1 MPQATERVGR
11 FGEYLTAAILSQ
23 VCDTVTIVPHNA
35 SADIIFEHNLKLYK
49 CQVKTQSKIEEHR
62 GNWRFDMRKGQ
73 RVAHR
78 KYKDNEI
85 DVFAFVSVTHRNV
98 VFSKPLDQAQLTIND
113 EHMKNNDAIKNIK
126 DILKNLDKKN
136 PS

>member
-23 VCDTVTIVPHNA
+23 VCDTVAVVPHNA

-62 GNWRFDMRKGQ
+62 NNWRFDMRKGQ

-78 KYKDNEI
+78 KYKENEI
-85 DVFAFVSVTHRNV
+85 DVFAFVSITHRNV
-98 VFSKPLDQAQLTIND
+98 VFSKPLDQAQLTIAD

-126 DILKNLDKKN
+126 DILKDLN
-136 PS
+136 

>member
-1 MPQATERVGR
+1 MPLATERVGR

-23 VCDTVTIVPHNA
+23 VSDTVTIVPHNA

-85 DVFAFVSVTHRNV
+85 DLFAFVSITHRNV

>member
-1 MPQATERVGR
+1 MPLATERVGR

-23 VCDTVTIVPHNA
+23 VSDTVTIVPHNA

-49 CQVKTQSKIEEHR
+49 CQVKTQSKIEERR
-62 GNWRFDMRKGQ
+62 GSWRFDMRKGQ

-85 DVFAFVSVTHRNV
+85 DLFAFVAVPHRNV

-113 EHMKNNDAIKNIK
+113 EHMKNNDAVRNIK
-126 DILKNLDKKN
+126 DILKNL
-136 PS
+136 S

>member
-1 MPQATERVGR
+1 MPLATERVGR

-23 VCDTVTIVPHNA
+23 VSDTVSIVPHNA

-85 DVFAFVSVTHRNV
+85 DIFAFVSITHRNV
-98 VFSKPLDQAQLTIND
+98 VFSKPIEGPTN
-113 EHMKNNDAIKNIK
+113 HR
-126 DILKNLDKKN
+126 
-136 PS
+136 

>member
-1 MPQATERVGR
+1 MPLATERVGR

-23 VCDTVTIVPHNA
+23 VSDTVTIVAHNA

-49 CQVKTQSKIEEHR
+49 CQVKTQSKIEESR
-62 GNWRFDMRKGQ
+62 ENWRFDMRKGQ

-85 DVFAFVSVTHRNV
+85 DVFAFVSITHRNV
-98 VFSKPLDQAQLTIND
+98 VFSKPMDKGQLTIAD
-113 EHMKNNDAIKNIK
+113 EHMKNNDAVKNIQ
-126 DILKNLDKKN
+126 DILKDLQ
-136 PS
+136 

>member
-1 MPQATERVGR
+1 MPKATERVGR

-23 VCDTVTIVPHNA
+23 VCDTVAVVPHNA

-49 CQVKTQSKIEEHR
+49 CQVKTQSKIEESR
-62 GNWRFDMRKGQ
+62 ENWRFDMRKGQ

-98 VFSKPLDQAQLTIND
+98 VFSKPTDKGQLTIND

-126 DILKNLDKKN
+126 DILKDLN
-136 PS
+136 

>member
-23 VCDTVTIVPHNA
+23 VCDTVSIVPHNA

-49 CQVKTQSKIEEHR
+49 CQVKTQSKIEKRRE
-62 GNWRFDMRKGQ
+62 NWRFDMRKGQ

-78 KYKDNEI
+78 KYTDNEI

-98 VFSKPLDQAQLTIND
+98 VFSKPMDKGQLTIAD
-113 EHMKNNDAIKNIK
+113 EHMKNNDAVKNIK
-126 DILKNLDKKN
+126 DILKDLQ
-136 PS
+136 

>member
-23 VCDTVTIVPHNA
+23 VSDTVTIVPHNS

-49 CQVKTQSKIEEHR
+49 CQVKTQSKIEQGRE
-62 GNWRFDMRKGQ
+62 NWRFDMRKGQ

-78 KYKDNEI
+78 RYKDNEI
-85 DVFAFVSVTHRNV
+85 DVFAFVSIPHRNV
-98 VFSKPLDQAQLTIND
+98 VFSRPLDQGRLTIVD
-113 EHMKNNDAIKNIK
+113 EHMKNNDAVNNIK
-126 DILKNLDKKN
+126 DILKNL
-136 PS
+136 S

>member
-23 VCDTVTIVPHNA
+23 VCDTVAVVPHNA
-35 SADIIFEHNLKLYK
+35 SADIVFEHNLKLYR
-49 CQVKTQSKIEEHR
+49 CQVKTQSKIEENR

-73 RVAHR
+73 RVKHR

-85 DVFAFVSVTHRNV
+85 DLFAFVAVTHRNV
-98 VFSKPLDQAQLTIND
+98 VFSLPLEQSQLTIVD
-113 EHMKNNDAIKNIK
+113 EHMKNNDAFSNLE
-126 DILKNLDKKN
+126 DILESLQ
-136 PS
+136 

>member
-1 MPQATERVGR
+1 MPLATERVGR

-23 VCDTVTIVPHNA
+23 VSDTVTIVPHNA

-85 DVFAFVSVTHRNV
+85 DLFAFFSVPHRNV
-98 VFSKPLDQAQLTIND
+98 VFSKPLDQAQLTIVD
-113 EHMKNNDAIKNIK
+113 EHMKNNDAVKNIK
-126 DILKNLDKKN
+126 DILKDL
-136 PS
+136 S

>member
-1 MPQATERVGR
+1 MPLATERVGR
-11 FGEYLTAAILSQ
+11 FGEYLTAAVLSQ
-23 VCDTVTIVPHNA
+23 VCDTVAVVPHNA

-49 CQVKTQSKIEEHR
+49 CQVKTQSKIEERR

-85 DVFAFVSVTHRNV
+85 DLFAFVAVPHRNV

-113 EHMKNNDAIKNIK
+113 EHMKNNDAVRNII
-126 DILKNLDKKN
+126 DILEDL
-136 PS
+136 S

>member
-23 VCDTVTIVPHNA
+23 VCDTVAVVPHNA
-35 SADIIFEHNLKLYK
+35 SADIVFEHNLKLYR
-49 CQVKTQSKIEEHR
+49 CQVKTQSKIEENR

-73 RVAHR
+73 RVKHR

-85 DVFAFVSVTHRNV
+85 DLFAFVAVTHRNV
-98 VFSKPLDQAQLTIND
+98 VFSLPLEQSQLTIVD
-113 EHMKNNDAIKNIK
+113 EHMKNNDAVSNLE
-126 DILKNLDKKN
+126 DILKSLQ
-136 PS
+136 

>member
-23 VCDTVTIVPHNA
+23 VCDTVAVVPHNA
-35 SADIIFEHNLKLYK
+35 SADIIFEHNLKLYR
-49 CQVKTQSKIEEHR
+49 CQVKTQSKIEENR

-73 RVAHR
+73 RVKHR

-85 DVFAFVSVTHRNV
+85 DLFAFVAVTHRNV
-98 VFSKPLDQAQLTIND
+98 VFSLPLEQSQLTIVD
-113 EHMKNNDAIKNIK
+113 EHMKNNDAVKNVLE
-126 DILKNLDKKN
+126 ILEGL
-136 PS
+136 S

>member
-1 MPQATERVGR
+1 MPLATERVGR

-23 VCDTVTIVPHNA
+23 VSDTVTIVPHNA

-85 DVFAFVSVTHRNV
+85 DVFAFVSITHRNV

>member
-1 MPQATERVGR
+1 MPLATERVGR

-23 VCDTVTIVPHNA
+23 VSDTVTIVPHNA

-49 CQVKTQSKIEEHR
+49 CQVKTQSKIEECR

-85 DVFAFVSVTHRNV
+85 DLFAFVSITHRNV

-113 EHMKNNDAIKNIK
+113 EHMKNNDAVKNIK
-126 DILKNLDKKN
+126 DILKDLG
-136 PS
+136 

>member
-1 MPQATERVGR
+1 MPLATERVGR

-23 VCDTVTIVPHNA
+23 VSDAVTIVPHNA

-49 CQVKTQSKIEEHR
+49 CQVKTQSAIEERR

-85 DVFAFVSVTHRNV
+85 DLFAFVAVPHRNV

-113 EHMKNNDAIKNIK
+113 EHMKNNDAVKNIK
-126 DILKNLDKKN
+126 DILKDLDKKN